1 MIYDGHDLSHILKV
15 ESIERGLLPGVS
27 VSSAEVGGADG
38 SAFGSASF
46 DALEITVRGR
56 FFAPV
61 SGTIQR
67 RAAIESKRRELAGI
81 LGKRGLCK
89 LVLDDAPD
97 VWRWAVL
104 TGETPLEVS
113 THAAGVSLTFLCPDP
128 VAYGAKR
135 TKRKPAGGKMLLDVG
150 GNSPAA
156 PVVSFESAGGP
167 SVLKFDGVP
176 FKVMGTSMGSTI
188 AVDAAEHVAT
198 ADGAPVAVAIE
209 SDYPELA
216 PGRHEIE
223 CAQPFKVEWTER
235 WL

>member
-1 MIYDGHDLSHILKV
+1 MIFDGHDLSHILKV

-27 VSSAEVGGADG
+27 VSSTEVGGMDG

-46 DALEITVRGR
+46 DALEITVHAR

-61 SGTIQR
+61 SGTVQR

-113 THAAGVSLTFLCPDP
+113 THAAGVALTFLCPDP

-167 SVLKFDGVP
+167 STVTFDGVP
-176 FKVMGTSMGSTI
+176 FKVMGTSIG
-188 AVDAAEHVAT
+188 AAVVVDAAEHVAY
-198 ADGAPVAVAIE
+198 ADGVPVAVAIE

-223 CAQPFKVEWTER
+223 CSQPFEVEWVER
-235 WL
+235 WI

>member
-1 MIYDGHDLSHILKV
+1 MIYDGHDLSHMLKV

-27 VSSAEVGGADG
+27 VSSTEVGGADG

-46 DALEITVRGR
+46 DPLEITVRGR

-61 SGTIQR
+61 SGTVQR
-67 RAAIESKRRELAGI
+67 RAAIEAKRRELAGI

-104 TGETPLEVS
+104 TGGTPLEVAVHS
-113 THAAGVSLTFLCPDP
+113 AGVELTFLCPDP

-135 TKRKPAGGKMLLDVG
+135 SKRKPSGGRMLLDVG
-150 GNSPAA
+150 GNHPAA
-156 PVVSFESAGGP
+156 PVVTVDADGGAV
-167 SVLKFDGVP
+167 SVSFDGAAFEVLGEHAGA
-176 FKVMGTSMGSTI
+176 VT
-188 AVDAAEHVAT
+188 VDAVNHVAEV
-198 ADGAPVAVAIE
+198 GGRPVPVAIE

-223 CAQPFKVEWTER
+223 CARPFKVEWTER